1 MSGGTSTSGSED
13 VSGTNSQNTAS
24 GTQSNSSGG
33 GSSQTGPTAPADGKR
48 IPAAYGTADWKPF
61 GTAAIYSAKAQN
73 THINNLTPASIESK
87 NGRSHMLVNGKEVA
101 PVSYF
106 GSLMGRYPELTYETY
121 EKMQKVG
128 ANYIYVDVHINVS
141 NPNVRYAS
149 IKTQLED
156 VLYAYPDAY
165 LFVRYTPWRLPPSTA
180 CRPARIWFLRTEAS
194 SARVRLPL
202 TVGRAGG
209 DHDPGDDRLPFSG

>member
-33 GSSQTGPTAPADGKR
+33 GSSQTSPTAPADGKR

-141 NPNVRYAS
+141 NPTFGMPQSKLSWRTCS
-149 IKTQLED
+149 TLIRMPICLSGI
-156 VLYAYPDAY
+156 L
-165 LFVRYTPWRLPPSTA
+165 LGRLPPSTA
-180 CRPARIWFLRTEAS
+180 CRPARIWFLRTEAVR
-194 SARVRLPL
+194 RVFDCL
-202 TVGRAGG
+202 
-209 DHDPGDDRLPFSG
+209 

>member
-1 MSGGTSTSGSED
+1 MKTSPNNGMMRGKDRDRLMKFRKAVTGMALAASLTASLALGGCGGKDVSQGSGSSAVSGGTSTSGSED

-87 NGRSHMLVNGKEVA
+87 NGRSHRLGNGKEGA
-101 PVSYF
+101 PVS
-106 GSLMGRYPELTYETY
+106 
-121 EKMQKVG
+121 
-128 ANYIYVDVHINVS
+128 
-141 NPNVRYAS
+141 
-149 IKTQLED
+149 
-156 VLYAYPDAY
+156 
-165 LFVRYTPWRLPPSTA
+165 
-180 CRPARIWFLRTEAS
+180 
-194 SARVRLPL
+194 
-202 TVGRAGG
+202 
-209 DHDPGDDRLPFSG
+209 